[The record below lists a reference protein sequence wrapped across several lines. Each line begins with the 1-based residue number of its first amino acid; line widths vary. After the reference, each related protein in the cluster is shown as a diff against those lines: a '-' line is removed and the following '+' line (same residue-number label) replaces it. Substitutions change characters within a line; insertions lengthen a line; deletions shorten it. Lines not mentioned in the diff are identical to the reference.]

1 MDSGGWRGSTID
13 NIVMKNKQK
22 TICNLFFGEER
33 EGWYKKRNEKKKRKV
48 KNAEE
53 KEN

>member
-13 NIVMKNKQK
+13 NIIMKNKQK
-22 TICNLFFGEER
+22 IICNLFFGEER
-33 EGWYKKRNEKKKRKV
+33 EGRYKKEMKKRKRKV
-48 KNAEE
+48 KNTEK